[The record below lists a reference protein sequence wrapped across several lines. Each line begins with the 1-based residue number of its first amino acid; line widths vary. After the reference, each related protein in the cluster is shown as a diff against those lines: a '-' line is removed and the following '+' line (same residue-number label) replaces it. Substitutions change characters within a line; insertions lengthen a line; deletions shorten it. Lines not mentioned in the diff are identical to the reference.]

1 MLKVGSKAPDFELS
15 DQHGELIRLVD
26 LVSMGPLMLY
36 FYPADFTP
44 G

>member
-1 MLKVGSKAPDFELS
+1 MLRVGAKAPVFELS
-15 DQHGELIRLVD
+15 DQHGEVVRLVD
-26 LVSMGPLMLY
+26 LVSKGPLVLY

>member
-15 DQHGELIRLVD
+15 DQNGELIRLVD
-26 LVSMGPLMLY
+26 LVSLGPLMLY

>member
-1 MLKVGSKAPDFELS
+1 MLSVGSKAPLFELS
-15 DQHGELIRLVD
+15 DQHGELVRLVD
-26 LVSMGPLMLY
+26 LVSKSPVVLY